1 MKNILTAA
9 AIAMATFTTP
19 AAAMEMTVSDCY
31 YLGDSLSML
40 ATARDQGIL
49 PGTLYGFLLEEGLD
63 EELTIIMLELVF
75 LTGYMYAP
83 DELGR
88 LYTLSCIGESA

>member
-19 AAAMEMTVSDCY
+19 AAAQMTVSDCY

-49 PGTLYGFLLEEGLD
+49 PGTLYDFLLEEGLD